1 MPSVVWPVLSIRNS
15 EADEGGYPL
24 PPVLE
29 FLVTGGASSFS
40 STFRDTVCAVGSS
53 ARPSLRSV
61 LFPVLSFGDYESST
75 WVTLLITFLPP
86 ILTFFSAGRASS
98 FFSAINI
105 NVYMEWSI
113 AQLGTLFVA
122 SPLLSTKDSETAVK
136 VTFLLSVLNS
146 LAAGGA

>member
-15 EADEGGYPL
+15 EADEVGYPL

-29 FLVTGGASSFS
+29 FLMTGGASSFS

-53 ARPSLRSV
+53 VRPVIRSV
-61 LFPVLSFGDYESST
+61 LFPVLSSRDYDASA
-75 WVTLLITFLPP
+75 WVTLLLTFLPP
-86 ILTFFSAGRASS
+86 ILTFFSEGRASS

-105 NVYMEWSI
+105 NVYMEGSI
-113 AQLGTLFVA
+113 AQPGTLFVA
-122 SPLLSTKDSETAVK
+122 SPLLSTKDSEAAVK